1 MATGARG
8 GIGTKIEVNT
18 SGSTWLAVAEAKDI
32 DVPGIEHDIQEA
44 TNQDSPNGWVERVA
58 VGVKDGGE
66 ISFETNLLDS
76 DGSQN
81 ALITYCGAGTK
92 KSFRVVYP
100 SRTKKWSF
108 DAFVKSVKPSA
119 PVRGIAML
127 SVTLALTGA
136 NTIEAH
142 AD

>member
-8 GIGTKIEVNT
+8 GHGTKLEINT
-18 SGSTWLAVAEAKDI
+18 TGSTWLAVAEAKDI
-32 DVPGIEHDIQEA
+32 DVPGIEQDVQEA
-44 TNQDSPNGWVERVA
+44 TNQDSVGWVERVA

-66 ISFETNLLDS
+66 ISFETNLLDT

-81 ALITYCGAGTK
+81 ALITYAGTGAK

-100 SRTKKWSF
+100 SRLKKWSF
-108 DAFVKSVKPSA
+108 EAIVKSVKPSA

-127 SVTLALTGA
+127 AVTLSLTGA
-136 NTIEAH
+136 NTLEAH